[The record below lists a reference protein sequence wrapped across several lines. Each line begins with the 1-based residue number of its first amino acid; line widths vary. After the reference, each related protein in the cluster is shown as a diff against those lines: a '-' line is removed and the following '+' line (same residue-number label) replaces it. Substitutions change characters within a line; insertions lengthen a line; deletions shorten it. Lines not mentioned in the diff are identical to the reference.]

1 MSGTMEKEGGYMN
14 RPPLLT
20 GSANYDSWKSKM
32 MAFLRSIDSKVWKVV
47 LTGWE
52 QPTYASKEGTST
64 GIVKPEVEW
73 TTEEEAV
80 ANHNHKAIY
89 ALFNGVDTSVF
100 KLIKN
105 CVSAKDA
112 WEILQK
118 CYEGTTKVKQSKIQH
133 LTSKFEA
140 LRMKDDESIQDFHL
154 CLLDIANSF
163 EALGEKISDEKLSR
177 KLLRS
182 LPKRFDMKVTAIEEA
197 HDISTMKMDELVGS
211 LQTFEIV
218 LNERSDKKNKSIAF
232 VSNTDD
238 SNDQSEEE
246 EEDSLADAI
255 AMLGKQFNKVLKRVG
270 SRNQQNGQSIRLDIN
285 KQQHSM
291 KKTNPEEKSN
301 QSKGVQCH
309 ECEGY
314 GHIRSECGTYQK
326 RQKKG
331 LTVSWSDEDTDEE
344 NESARHATAL
354 TGTCVE
360 VEDWESDEDEDVS
373 YEELASTY
381 KELVTRYEEMC
392 RILEKQKKT
401 INKLQAEVNIQ
412 VQKATQAEEKV
423 IQVNAQMD
431 DLRKRVSQ
439 LNSGADLLEEILDNV
454 PSGKLRSVGY
464 NYSSLNQYQQD
475 PKTKFTSGENV
486 IDPCTG
492 KVMLEHQ
499 TRHSKAYPVPKFALD
514 PKVSVQQ
521 RPRPFAHQRP
531 KNQRRY
537 RRWVCHHCG
546 KRGHIRP
553 FCYKLHGYPN
563 QEPKPNGVQE
573 ENAIKKEWR
582 PKEENVRLPK
592 EENVGLIAHTSLRAS
607 SREDWYFD
615 SGCSRHM
622 TGEEKYLIN
631 VRSYKA
637 SFVTFGDGAKGEIVG
652 IGDLISHGL
661 PNLENVL
668 LVKGLT
674 ANLISIS
681 QLCDQGMKVN
691 FTKSECLVQN
701 EEGKLMLKGTRS
713 KDNCYLWV
721 PQEEAFT
728 STCLVTTEDEVQLW
742 HQKLGHLNL
751 KGMKKAISAEAIRG
765 LPKLKIIEGKV
776 CGECQIGKQIRMPHP
791 MLEHRTTSKVL
802 ELLHMDLMGPMQVES
817 LGGKRYAFV
826 VVDDYS
832 RYTWVNF
839 VREKSDTFD
848 VFKELCIQLQREKGS
863 NVVRIRSD
871 HGREFENSK
880 FNEFCSTEGIKHE
893 YSSPITPQQNGVVE
907 RKNRTIQESARVM
920 LHAKSIPYHFWA
932 EAMNT
937 ACYIHNRVTLRKG
950 TSSTLYELWKER
962 KPTVKHFHVFGSK
975 CYILADREPRRKLD
989 PKSDEG
995 IFLGYSTNSRA
1006 YRVYN
1011 SKTQVVMESVNV
1023 VVLDSYLKENEGI
1036 NQGAPVSTNVEQDV
1050 EASEPS
1056 SNAEQ
1061 NVEALEHPSKEK
1073 SDEKPLEEDAET
1085 STEPQVQNKGPSVRV
1100 QKNHPKDL
1108 IIGNPEQGITTRR
1121 TNDVIANSCF
1131 VSMFEPKNVKEALT
1145 DEAWIEA
1152 MQEELN
1158 QFERSEV
1165 WDLVPRPED
1174 VNVIGTKW
1182 VYKNKS
1188 DENGTITRN
1197 KARLVAQGYTQIE
1210 GLDFDETFAPVA
1222 RLESIRLLLGVAC
1235 ILKFKLYQ
1243 MDVKSAFLNGYL
1255 QEEVYVEQPKGFV
1268 DPKHPNYVYKLKKA
1282 LYGLKQAPRAWYER
1296 LTQFLE
1302 EQGYRKG
1309 GSDKTLF
1316 VKEERGKFIIAQIYV
1331 DDIVFGGMSNTMV
1344 QHFVQQMQSE
1354 FEMSLVGELTYFL
1367 GLQIKQME
1375 DTIFI
1380 SQSKYARN
1388 IIKKFGMDNAAHKRT
1403 PAPTHLKLTKDEK
1416 GISVDQSLYRSMIG
1430 SLLYLTASRPDITYA
1445 VGVCARYQAD
1455 PKVSHMTQVKRILK
1469 YVNGTSDYG
1478 IMYSHCEDSTLY
1490 GYCDADW
1497 AGSADDRK
1505 STSGGCFFLGT
1516 NLISWFSKKQNCV
1529 ALSTAEAEYIA
1540 AGSSCS
1546 QLVWMK
1552 QMLKE
1557 YDVEQNALT
1566 LYCDNMS
1573 AINISKNPVQH
1584 SKTKHIDIRH
1594 HYIRD
1599 LVENKIVTLEHVG
1612 TKEQVADIFT
1622 KALDAVQFEKLRGK
1636 LGICLYE
1643 EL

>member
-1 MSGTMEKEGGYMN
+1 MSGTVEKEGGYMN

-20 GSANYDSWKSKM
+20 GSANYDAWKPKM

-52 QPTYASKEGTST
+52 QPMYASKEGTST

-73 TTEEEAV
+73 TTEEEAI
-80 ANHNHKAIY
+80 ANQNHKAIY

-100 KLIKN
+100 KMIKN
-105 CVSAKDA
+105 CVSAKEA
-112 WEILQK
+112 WEVLQK

-133 LTSKFEA
+133 LTSRFEA
-140 LRMKDDESIQDFHL
+140 LKMKDDENIQDFHL
-154 CLLDIANSF
+154 KLLDIGNSF
-163 EALGEKISDEKLSR
+163 EALGEKMSDEKLAR

-197 HDISTMKMDELVGS
+197 HDISSMKMDELVGS
-211 LQTFEIV
+211 LQTFESV
-218 LNERSDKKNKSIAF
+218 LDERGDKRNKSIAF
-232 VSNTDD
+232 VSNTEEED
-238 SNDQSEEE
+238 DQSEDG
-246 EEDSLADAI
+246 EEDSIADAI
-255 AMLGKQFNKVLKRVG
+255 AMLGRQFNKVLKRVDR
-270 SRNQQNGQSIRLDIN
+270 RNRQNGQGIRFDIN
-285 KQQHSM
+285 KQQNSL
-291 KKTNPEEKSN
+291 KKSKPEDKST
-301 QSKGVQCH
+301 QGKGVQCH

-344 NESARHATAL
+344 GESARHVTAL

-360 VEDWESDEDEDVS
+360 VEDWDSDEDEDVS

-381 KELVTRYEEMC
+381 KDLLTRYEEMC

-401 INKLQAEVNIQ
+401 INKLITEVNTQ
-412 VQKATQAEEKV
+412 VQKVAQAEEKV

-439 LNSGADLLEEILDNV
+439 LNSGGDLLEEILENV
-454 PSGKLRSVGY
+454 PSGKLKSVGY
-464 NYSSLNQYQQD
+464 NYSSLNQYQQN
-475 PKTKFTSGENV
+475 PETKFSSGGNM

-499 TRHSKAYPVPKFALD
+499 PRHSKAFPVPKFALD
-514 PKVSVQQ
+514 PKSSASQGP
-521 RPRPFAHQRP
+521 RPRTYQRS
-531 KNQRRY
+531 NSQRRY

-563 QEPKPNGVQE
+563 QKPNQNVTHE
-573 ENAIKKEWR
+573 KTIVKKEWR
-582 PKEENVRLPK
+582 PIEESAALPK
-592 EENVGLIAHTSLRAS
+592 EEDVGLIAHTSLRAS

-622 TGEEKYLIN
+622 TGEEKYLMN

-637 SFVTFGDGAKGEIVG
+637 SFVTFGDGAKGEIIG
-652 IGDLISHGL
+652 IGDLINHGQ

-691 FTKSECLVQN
+691 FTKSECLVNN
-701 EEGKLMLKGTRS
+701 EEGQLVLRGTRS
-713 KDNCYLWV
+713 KDNCYLWM
-721 PQEEAFT
+721 PQEEALT

-742 HQKLGHLNL
+742 HQKMGHLNL
-751 KGMKKAISAEAIRG
+751 KGMKKVISLEAIRG
-765 LPKLKIIEGKV
+765 IPKLRIVEGKV
-776 CGECQIGKQIRMPHP
+776 CGECQIGKQVRMSHP
-791 MLEHRTTSKVL
+791 MLEHQTTSKVL

-817 LGGKRYAFV
+817 LGGKRYVLV
-826 VVDDYS
+826 VVDDFS

-839 VREKSDTFD
+839 IREKSDAFD
-848 VFKELCIQLQREKGS
+848 VFKELCIQIQREKGS
-863 NVVRIRSD
+863 NVIRIRSD

-880 FNEFCSTEGIKHE
+880 FDDFCAAEGIKHE
-893 YSSPITPQQNGVVE
+893 YSSPITPQQNGIVE

-920 LHAKSIPYHFWA
+920 LHAKNVPYHFWA

-937 ACYIHNRVTLRKG
+937 ACYVHNRVTLRKG
-950 TSSTLYELWKER
+950 TTSTLYELWKDR
-962 KPTVKHFHVFGSK
+962 KPTVKHFHIFGSE
-975 CYILADREPRRKLD
+975 CFILADREPRRKLD
-989 PKSDEG
+989 PKSEKG
-995 IFLGYSTNSRA
+995 FFLGYSTNSRA

-1011 SKTQVVMESVNV
+1011 TKTQVVMEYVNV
-1023 VVLDSYLKENEGI
+1023 VVKDSSDKENEGVD
-1036 NQGAPVSTNVEQDV
+1036 QGTPVSV
-1050 EASEPS
+1050 
-1056 SNAEQ
+1056 NAEPDDGASTPASM
-1061 NVEALEHPSKEK
+1061 NEA
-1073 SDEKPLEEDAET
+1073 DERTIEEDNDESARPQAT
-1085 STEPQVQNKGPSVRV
+1085 SKGPSVRV
-1100 QKNHPKDL
+1100 QKNHPLDL
-1108 IIGNPEQGITTRR
+1108 VIGNPEQGITTRR
-1121 TNDVIANSCF
+1121 TNDVVANSCF
-1131 VSMFEPKNVKEALT
+1131 VSLFEPKNVKEALT

-1188 DENGTITRN
+1188 DENGTVTRN

-1268 DPKHPNYVYKLKKA
+1268 DPEHPNYVYKLKKA

-1316 VKEERGKFIIAQIYV
+1316 VKQEKGKFIIAQIYV

-1367 GLQIKQME
+1367 GLQIKQMD

-1388 IIKKFGMDNAAHKRT
+1388 IIKKFGMDNATHKRT

-1455 PKVSHMTQVKRILK
+1455 PKVSHLTQVKRILK

-1478 IMYSHCEDSTLY
+1478 IMYSHCENSTLY

-1529 ALSTAEAEYIA
+1529 ALSTAEAEYVA

-1557 YDVEQNALT
+1557 YDVEQDALT

-1599 LVENKIVTLEHVG
+1599 LVENKIVVLEHVG
-1612 TKEQVADIFT
+1612 TKEQIADIFT
-1622 KALDAVQFEKLRGK
+1622 KALDAVQFENLRGK

>member
-80 ANHNHKAIY
+80 ANQNHKAIY
-89 ALFNGVDTSVF
+89 VLFNGVDTSVF

-105 CVSAKDA
+105 CVSAKEA
-112 WEILQK
+112 WEVLQK

-140 LRMKDDESIQDFHL
+140 LRMKDDENIQDFHL
-154 CLLDIANSF
+154 SLLDIGNSF
-163 EALGEKISDEKLSR
+163 EALGEKMSDEKLSR

-211 LQTFEIV
+211 LQTFESV
-218 LNERSDKKNKSIAF
+218 LDERGDKKNKSIAF
-232 VSNTDD
+232 VSNT
-238 SNDQSEEE
+238 E
-246 EEDSLADAI
+246 EEDDQIEDGEEDSIADAI
-255 AMLGKQFNKVLKRVG
+255 AMLGRQFNKVLKRVDR
-270 SRNQQNGQSIRLDIN
+270 RNRQNGQSIRFDIN
-285 KQQHSM
+285 KQQNIQ
-291 KKTNPEEKSN
+291 KKSKPDEKNN
-301 QSKGVQCH
+301 QGKGVQCH

-344 NESARHATAL
+344 GESARHVTAF

-360 VEDWESDEDEDVS
+360 VEDWDSDEDGDVS

-381 KELVTRYEEMC
+381 KDLLTRYEGMC

-401 INKLQAEVNIQ
+401 INKLQTEVNTQ

-439 LNSGADLLEEILDNV
+439 LNSGGDLLEEILESV

-475 PKTKFTSGENV
+475 PETKFSSGGNM

-499 TRHSKAYPVPKFALD
+499 SRHSKAFPVPKFALD
-514 PKVSVQQ
+514 PKPSASQGP
-521 RPRPFAHQRP
+521 RPRAYQRS
-531 KNQRRY
+531 NSQRRY

-563 QEPKPNGVQE
+563 QKPNQNVTHE
-573 ENAIKKEWR
+573 KTIVKKEWR
-582 PKEENVRLPK
+582 PIEENAALPK
-592 EENVGLIAHTSLRAS
+592 EEDVGLIAHTSLRAS

-622 TGEEKYLIN
+622 TGEEKYLMN

-637 SFVTFGDGAKGEIVG
+637 SFVTFGDGAKGEIIG
-652 IGDLISHGL
+652 IGDLINHGQ

-691 FTKSECLVQN
+691 FTKSECLVNN
-701 EEGKLMLKGTRS
+701 EEGQLVLRGTRS
-713 KDNCYLWV
+713 KDNCYLWM
-721 PQEEAFT
+721 PQEEALT

-742 HQKLGHLNL
+742 HQKMGHLNL
-751 KGMKKAISAEAIRG
+751 KGMKKVISLEAIRG
-765 LPKLKIIEGKV
+765 IPKLRIVEGKV
-776 CGECQIGKQIRMPHP
+776 CGECQIGKQVRMSHP
-791 MLEHRTTSKVL
+791 MLEHQTTSKVL

-817 LGGKRYAFV
+817 LGGKRYVLV
-826 VVDDYS
+826 VVDDFS

-839 VREKSDTFD
+839 IREKSDAFD
-848 VFKELCIQLQREKGS
+848 VFKELCIQIQREKGS

-880 FNEFCSTEGIKHE
+880 FDDFCAAEGIKHE
-893 YSSPITPQQNGVVE
+893 YSSPITPQQNGIVE

-920 LHAKSIPYHFWA
+920 LHAKNVPYHFWA

-937 ACYIHNRVTLRKG
+937 ACYVHNRVTLRKG
-950 TSSTLYELWKER
+950 TTFTLYELWKDR
-962 KPTVKHFHVFGSK
+962 KPTVKHFHIFGSE
-975 CYILADREPRRKLD
+975 CFILADREPRRKLD
-989 PKSDEG
+989 PKSEKG
-995 IFLGYSTNSRA
+995 FFLGYSTNSRA

-1011 SKTQVVMESVNV
+1011 TKTQVVMESANV
-1023 VVLDSYLKENEGI
+1023 VVKDSPDKEKEGVD
-1036 NQGAPVSTNVEQDV
+1036 QGTSVSV
-1050 EASEPS
+1050 
-1056 SNAEQ
+1056 NAEPDDGASTPASM
-1061 NVEALEHPSKEK
+1061 NEADERTIEED
-1073 SDEKPLEEDAET
+1073 SDESARPKAT
-1085 STEPQVQNKGPSVRV
+1085 SKGPSVRV
-1100 QKNHPKDL
+1100 QKNHPLDL
-1108 IIGNPEQGITTRR
+1108 VIGNPEQGITTRR
-1121 TNDVIANSCF
+1121 TNDVVANSCF
-1131 VSMFEPKNVKEALT
+1131 VSLFEPKNVKEALT

-1188 DENGTITRN
+1188 DENGTVTRN

-1268 DPKHPNYVYKLKKA
+1268 DPEYPNYVYKLKKA

-1316 VKEERGKFIIAQIYV
+1316 VKQEKGKFIIAQIYV
-1331 DDIVFGGMSNTMV
+1331 DDIVFGGMSNAMV

-1367 GLQIKQME
+1367 GLQIKQMD

-1388 IIKKFGMDNAAHKRT
+1388 IIKKFGMDNATHKRT

-1455 PKVSHMTQVKRILK
+1455 PKVSHLTQVKRILK

-1478 IMYSHCEDSTLY
+1478 IMYSHCENSTLY

-1529 ALSTAEAEYIA
+1529 ALSTAEAEYVA

-1557 YDVEQNALT
+1557 YDVEQDALT

-1599 LVENKIVTLEHVG
+1599 LVESKIVVLEHVG
-1612 TKEQVADIFT
+1612 TKEQIADIFT

-1636 LGICLYE
+1636 LGICLHE
-1643 EL
+1643 EA

>member
-1 MSGTMEKEGGYMN
+1 MEKDGGYMN
-14 RPPLLT
+14 RPPLLN
-20 GSANYDSWKSKM
+20 GSSNYDQWKSKM
-32 MAFLRSIDSKVWKVV
+32 TAFLRSIDSKVWKVV

-52 QPTYASKEGTST
+52 CPTYTIKEGTST
-64 GIVKPEVEW
+64 GVKKPEVEW
-73 TTEEEAV
+73 TPEEETA
-80 ANHNHKAIY
+80 AHYNHKAIY
-89 ALFNGVDTSVF
+89 ALFNGVDASVF

-105 CVSAKDA
+105 CVSAKEA
-112 WEILQK
+112 WEILEK

-133 LTSKFEA
+133 LTSKFES

-154 CLLDIANSF
+154 SLLDIANSF

-218 LNERSDKKNKSIAF
+218 LNERGDKKNKSIAF

-238 SNDQSEEE
+238 SNDQSEDE
-246 EEDSLADAI
+246 EEDSIADAI
-255 AMLGKQFNKVLKRVG
+255 AMLGRQFNKVLKRVG
-270 SRNQQNGQSIRLDIN
+270 GRNRQNGQSIQFDIN
-285 KQQHSM
+285 KQQNSL
-291 KKTNPEEKSN
+291 KKTKSEEKSS
-301 QSKGVQCH
+301 QGKGVQCH

-344 NESARHATAL
+344 SESARHATAL
-354 TGTCVE
+354 TGTCVN
-360 VEDWESDEDEDVS
+360 VEDWESDEDGDVS

-401 INKLQAEVNIQ
+401 INKLQAEVNMQ
-412 VQKATQAEEKV
+412 VEKATQAEEKV

-439 LNSGADLLEEILDNV
+439 LNSGANLLEEILDNV
-454 PSGKLRSVGY
+454 PSGKLKSVGY
-464 NYSSLNQYQQD
+464 NYSSLNQYQQN
-475 PKTKFTSGENV
+475 PETKFTSSEEV
-486 IDPCTG
+486 FDPCTG

-499 TRHSKAYPVPKFALD
+499 TQHSKAYPVPKFALD
-514 PKVSVQQ
+514 SKPPV
-521 RPRPFAHQRP
+521 HQRP

-553 FCYKLHGYPN
+553 FCYKLYGYPD
-563 QEPKPNGVQE
+563 QKPQPNVVQKE
-573 ENAIKKEWR
+573 EVIKKEW
-582 PKEENVRLPK
+582 KLKGENVS
-592 EENVGLIAHTSLRAS
+592 LIAHTSLRAS

-637 SFVTFGDGAKGEIVG
+637 SFVTFGDGAKGEIIG

-691 FTKSECLVQN
+691 FTKSECLVNN
-701 EEGKLMLKGTRS
+701 EEGQLMLRGTRS
-713 KDNCYLWV
+713 KDNCYLWT
-721 PQEEAFT
+721 PQEEALT

-751 KGMKKAISAEAIRG
+751 KGMKKAISVEAIRG
-765 LPKLKIIEGKV
+765 LPKLKIVEGKV
-776 CGECQIGKQIRMPHP
+776 CGECQIGKQIRMSHP
-791 MLEHRTTSKVL
+791 MLEHQTTSKVL

-817 LGGKRYAFV
+817 LGGKRYALV

-839 VREKSDTFD
+839 IREKSDAFD

-975 CYILADREPRRKLD
+975 CYILADREQRRKLD

-1023 VVLDSYLKENEGI
+1023 VVKDTPFEKNDDI
-1036 NQGAPVSTNVEQDV
+1036 DQGAPVIDNVEQDV
-1050 EASEPS
+1050 G
-1056 SNAEQ
+1056 
-1061 NVEALEHPSKEK
+1061 ALEHPSKEK
-1073 SDEKPLEEDAET
+1073 SDEKTLEEDAET
-1085 STEPQVQNKGPSVRV
+1085 SNEPQVQNKGPSVRV

-1235 ILKFKLYQ
+1235 TLKFKLYQ

-1268 DPKHPNYVYKLKKA
+1268 DPEHPNYVYKLKKA

-1403 PAPTHLKLTKDEK
+1403 PAPTHLKLTKDDK

-1478 IMYSHCEDSTLY
+1478 IMYSHCEDPTLY

-1516 NLISWFSKKQNCV
+1516 NIISWFSKKQNCV

-1557 YDVEQNALT
+1557 YNVEQNALT

-1599 LVENKIVTLEHVG
+1599 LVENKVVTLEHVG

>member
-64 GIVKPEVEW
+64 GVKKPEVEW
-73 TTEEEAV
+73 TPEEETA
-80 ANHNHKAIY
+80 AHYNHKTIY
-89 ALFNGVDTSVF
+89 ALFNGVDASVF

-105 CVSAKDA
+105 CVSAKEA
-112 WEILQK
+112 WEILEK

-133 LTSKFEA
+133 LTSKFES

-154 CLLDIANSF
+154 SLLDIANSF

-218 LNERSDKKNKSIAF
+218 LNERGDKKNQSIAF
-232 VSNTDD
+232 ASNTDE
-238 SNDQSEEE
+238 SNYQSEDE
-246 EEDSLADAI
+246 EEDSIADAI
-255 AMLGKQFNKVLKRVG
+255 AMLGRQFNKVLKRVG
-270 SRNQQNGQSIRLDIN
+270 GRNRQNGQSIRFDIN
-285 KQQHSM
+285 KQQNSL
-291 KKTNPEEKSN
+291 KKTKPEDKSS
-301 QSKGVQCH
+301 QGKGVQCH

-331 LTVSWSDEDTDEE
+331 LTVSWSDEDTDED
-344 NESARHATAL
+344 NESARHVTAL
-354 TGTCVE
+354 TGTCVN

-401 INKLQAEVNIQ
+401 INKLQTEVNMQ
-412 VQKATQAEEKV
+412 VEKATQAEEKV

-439 LNSGADLLEEILDNV
+439 LNPGTNLLEEILDSV
-454 PSGKLRSVGY
+454 PSGKLKSVGY
-464 NYSSLNQYQQD
+464 NYSNLNQYQQN
-475 PKTKFTSGENV
+475 PETKFTSSEEV
-486 IDPCTG
+486 FDPCTG
-492 KVMLEHQ
+492 KTMPKHQ
-499 TRHSKAYPVPKFALD
+499 TQHSKAYPVPKFALD
-514 PKVSVQQ
+514 PKSSAHQ
-521 RPRPFAHQRP
+521 RQRPFAHQRLN
-531 KNQRRY
+531 NQMRY

-553 FCYKLHGYPN
+553 FCYKLYGYPN
-563 QEPKPNGVQE
+563 QEHKPNMVQE
-573 ENAIKKEWR
+573 ESVVKKMWR
-582 PKEENVRLPK
+582 PKEESAELPK

-622 TGEEKYLIN
+622 TGEEKYLMN

-637 SFVTFGDGAKGEIVG
+637 SSVTFGDGAKGEIVG
-652 IGDLISHGL
+652 IGDLINHGQ

-691 FTKSECLVQN
+691 FTKSECLVNN
-701 EEGKLMLKGTRS
+701 EEGQLVLRGTRS
-713 KDNCYLWV
+713 KDNCYLWM
-721 PQEEAFT
+721 PQEEALT

-742 HQKLGHLNL
+742 HQKMGHLNL
-751 KGMKKAISAEAIRG
+751 KGMKKVISLEAIRG
-765 LPKLKIIEGKV
+765 IPKLKIVEGKV
-776 CGECQIGKQIRMPHP
+776 CGECQIGKQVRMSHP
-791 MLEHRTTSKVL
+791 MLEHQTTSKIL

-817 LGGKRYAFV
+817 LGGKRYVLV

-839 VREKSDTFD
+839 IREKSDAFE
-848 VFKELCIQLQREKGS
+848 VFKEPCIQIQREKGS

-880 FNEFCSTEGIKHE
+880 FDEFCAAEGIKHE
-893 YSSPITPQQNGVVE
+893 YSSPITPQQNGIV
-907 RKNRTIQESARVM
+907 
-920 LHAKSIPYHFWA
+920 
-932 EAMNT
+932 
-937 ACYIHNRVTLRKG
+937 
-950 TSSTLYELWKER
+950 
-962 KPTVKHFHVFGSK
+962 
-975 CYILADREPRRKLD
+975 
-989 PKSDEG
+989 
-995 IFLGYSTNSRA
+995 
-1006 YRVYN
+1006 
-1011 SKTQVVMESVNV
+1011 
-1023 VVLDSYLKENEGI
+1023 
-1036 NQGAPVSTNVEQDV
+1036 
-1050 EASEPS
+1050 
-1056 SNAEQ
+1056 
-1061 NVEALEHPSKEK
+1061 
-1073 SDEKPLEEDAET
+1073 
-1085 STEPQVQNKGPSVRV
+1085 
-1100 QKNHPKDL
+1100 
-1108 IIGNPEQGITTRR
+1108 
-1121 TNDVIANSCF
+1121 
-1131 VSMFEPKNVKEALT
+1131 
-1145 DEAWIEA
+1145 
-1152 MQEELN
+1152 
-1158 QFERSEV
+1158 
-1165 WDLVPRPED
+1165 
-1174 VNVIGTKW
+1174 
-1182 VYKNKS
+1182 
-1188 DENGTITRN
+1188 
-1197 KARLVAQGYTQIE
+1197 
-1210 GLDFDETFAPVA
+1210 
-1222 RLESIRLLLGVAC
+1222 
-1235 ILKFKLYQ
+1235 
-1243 MDVKSAFLNGYL
+1243 
-1255 QEEVYVEQPKGFV
+1255 
-1268 DPKHPNYVYKLKKA
+1268 
-1282 LYGLKQAPRAWYER
+1282 ER

-1316 VKEERGKFIIAQIYV
+1316 VKEEKGKFIIAQIYV

-1344 QHFVQQMQSE
+1344 QHFVRKMQSE

-1455 PKVSHMTQVKRILK
+1455 PKVSHLTQVKKILK

-1478 IMYSHCEDSTLY
+1478 IMYSHCENSTLY

-1529 ALSTAEAEYIA
+1529 ALSTAEAEYVA
-1540 AGSSCS
+1540 VGSSCS

-1557 YDVEQNALT
+1557 YDVEQDALT

-1599 LVENKIVTLEHVG
+1599 LVENKIVILEHVG
-1612 TKEQVADIFT
+1612 TKEQIADIFT

-1636 LGICLYE
+1636 LGICLHE
-1643 EL
+1643 EA

>member
-1 MSGTMEKEGGYMN
+1 MSGTVEKEGGYMN

-20 GSANYDSWKSKM
+20 GSANYDAWKPKM

-52 QPTYASKEGTST
+52 QPMYASKEGTST

-73 TTEEEAV
+73 TTEEEAI
-80 ANHNHKAIY
+80 ANQNHKAIY

-100 KLIKN
+100 KMIKN
-105 CVSAKDA
+105 CVSAKEA
-112 WEILQK
+112 WEVLQK

-133 LTSKFEA
+133 LTSRFEA
-140 LRMKDDESIQDFHL
+140 LKMKDDENIQDFHL
-154 CLLDIANSF
+154 KLLDIGNSF
-163 EALGEKISDEKLSR
+163 EALGEKMSDEKLAR

-197 HDISTMKMDELVGS
+197 HDISSMKMDELVGS
-211 LQTFEIV
+211 LQTFESV
-218 LNERSDKKNKSIAF
+218 LDERGDKRNKSIAF
-232 VSNTDD
+232 VSNTEEED
-238 SNDQSEEE
+238 DQSEDG
-246 EEDSLADAI
+246 EEDSIADAI
-255 AMLGKQFNKVLKRVG
+255 AMLGRQFNKVLKRVDR
-270 SRNQQNGQSIRLDIN
+270 RNRQNGQGIRFDIN
-285 KQQHSM
+285 KQQNSL
-291 KKTNPEEKSN
+291 KKSKPEDKST
-301 QSKGVQCH
+301 QGKGVQCH

-344 NESARHATAL
+344 GESARHVTAL

-360 VEDWESDEDEDVS
+360 VEDWDSDEDEDVS

-381 KELVTRYEEMC
+381 KDLLTRYEEMC

-401 INKLQAEVNIQ
+401 INKLITEVNTQ
-412 VQKATQAEEKV
+412 VQKVAQAEEKV

-439 LNSGADLLEEILDNV
+439 LNSGGDLLEEILENV

-464 NYSSLNQYQQD
+464 NYSSLNQYQQN
-475 PKTKFTSGENV
+475 PETKFSSGGNM

-499 TRHSKAYPVPKFALD
+499 PRHSKAFPVPKFALD
-514 PKVSVQQ
+514 PKPSASQGP
-521 RPRPFAHQRP
+521 RPRTYQRS
-531 KNQRRY
+531 NSQRRY

-563 QEPKPNGVQE
+563 QKPNQNVTHE
-573 ENAIKKEWR
+573 KTIVKKEWR
-582 PKEENVRLPK
+582 PIEESAALPK
-592 EENVGLIAHTSLRAS
+592 EEDVGLIAHTSLRAS

-622 TGEEKYLIN
+622 TGEEKYLMN

-637 SFVTFGDGAKGEIVG
+637 SFVTFGDGAKGEIIG
-652 IGDLISHGL
+652 IGDLINHGQ

-691 FTKSECLVQN
+691 FTKSECLVNN
-701 EEGKLMLKGTRS
+701 EEGQLVLRGTRS
-713 KDNCYLWV
+713 KDNCYLWM
-721 PQEEAFT
+721 PQEEALT

-742 HQKLGHLNL
+742 HQKMGHLNL
-751 KGMKKAISAEAIRG
+751 KGMKKVISLEAIRG
-765 LPKLKIIEGKV
+765 IPKLRIVEGKV
-776 CGECQIGKQIRMPHP
+776 CGECQIGKQVRMSHP
-791 MLEHRTTSKVL
+791 MLEHQTTSKVL

-817 LGGKRYAFV
+817 LGGKRYVLV
-826 VVDDYS
+826 VVDDFS

-839 VREKSDTFD
+839 IREKSDAFD
-848 VFKELCIQLQREKGS
+848 VFKELCIQIQREKGS

-880 FNEFCSTEGIKHE
+880 FDDFCAAEGIKHE
-893 YSSPITPQQNGVVE
+893 YSSPITPQQNGIVE

-920 LHAKSIPYHFWA
+920 LHAKNVPYHFWA

-937 ACYIHNRVTLRKG
+937 ACYVHNRVTLRKG
-950 TSSTLYELWKER
+950 TTSTLYELWKDR
-962 KPTVKHFHVFGSK
+962 KPTVKHFHIFGSE
-975 CYILADREPRRKLD
+975 CFILADREPRRKLD
-989 PKSDEG
+989 PKSEKG
-995 IFLGYSTNSRA
+995 FFLGYSTNSRA

-1011 SKTQVVMESVNV
+1011 TKTQVVMESVNV
-1023 VVLDSYLKENEGI
+1023 VVKDSSDKENEGVD
-1036 NQGAPVSTNVEQDV
+1036 QGTPVSV
-1050 EASEPS
+1050 
-1056 SNAEQ
+1056 NAEPDDGASTPASM
-1061 NVEALEHPSKEK
+1061 NEA
-1073 SDEKPLEEDAET
+1073 DERTIEEDNDESARPQAT
-1085 STEPQVQNKGPSVRV
+1085 SKGPSVRV
-1100 QKNHPKDL
+1100 QKNHPLDL
-1108 IIGNPEQGITTRR
+1108 VIGNPEQGITTRR
-1121 TNDVIANSCF
+1121 TNDVVANSCF
-1131 VSMFEPKNVKEALT
+1131 VSLFEPKNVKEALT

-1188 DENGTITRN
+1188 DENGTVTRN

-1268 DPKHPNYVYKLKKA
+1268 DPEHPNYVYKLKKA

-1316 VKEERGKFIIAQIYV
+1316 VKQEKGKFIIAQIYV
-1331 DDIVFGGMSNTMV
+1331 DDIVFGGMSNAMV

-1367 GLQIKQME
+1367 GLQIKQMD

-1388 IIKKFGMDNAAHKRT
+1388 IIKKFGMDNATHKRT

-1455 PKVSHMTQVKRILK
+1455 PKVSHLTQVKRILK

-1478 IMYSHCEDSTLY
+1478 IMYSHCENSTLY

-1529 ALSTAEAEYIA
+1529 ALSTAEAEYVA

-1557 YDVEQNALT
+1557 YDVEQDALT

-1599 LVENKIVTLEHVG
+1599 LVENKIVILEHVG
-1612 TKEQVADIFT
+1612 AKELIANIFT
-1622 KALDAVQFEKLRGK
+1622 KALDAVLFEKLRGM
-1636 LGICLYE
+1636 LGICLLE

>member
-1 MSGTMEKEGGYMN
+1 
-14 RPPLLT
+14 
-20 GSANYDSWKSKM
+20 
-32 MAFLRSIDSKVWKVV
+32 
-47 LTGWE
+47 
-52 QPTYASKEGTST
+52 
-64 GIVKPEVEW
+64 
-73 TTEEEAV
+73 
-80 ANHNHKAIY
+80 
-89 ALFNGVDTSVF
+89 
-100 KLIKN
+100 
-105 CVSAKDA
+105 
-112 WEILQK
+112 
-118 CYEGTTKVKQSKIQH
+118 
-133 LTSKFEA
+133 
-140 LRMKDDESIQDFHL
+140 MKDDENIQDFHL
-154 CLLDIANSF
+154 KLLDIGNSF
-163 EALGEKISDEKLSR
+163 EALGEKMSDEKLAR

-197 HDISTMKMDELVGS
+197 HDISSMKMDELVGS
-211 LQTFEIV
+211 LQTFESV
-218 LNERSDKKNKSIAF
+218 LDERGDKRNKSIAF
-232 VSNTDD
+232 VSNTEEED
-238 SNDQSEEE
+238 DQSEDG
-246 EEDSLADAI
+246 EEDSIADAI
-255 AMLGKQFNKVLKRVG
+255 AMLGRQFNKVLKRVDR
-270 SRNQQNGQSIRLDIN
+270 RNRQNGQGIRFDIN
-285 KQQHSM
+285 KQQNSL
-291 KKTNPEEKSN
+291 KKSKPEDKST
-301 QSKGVQCH
+301 QGKGVQCH

-344 NESARHATAL
+344 GESARHVTAL

-360 VEDWESDEDEDVS
+360 VEDWDSDEDEDVS

-381 KELVTRYEEMC
+381 KDLLTRYEEMC

-401 INKLQAEVNIQ
+401 INKLITEVNTQ
-412 VQKATQAEEKV
+412 VQKVAQAEEKV

-439 LNSGADLLEEILDNV
+439 LNSGGDLLEEILENV
-454 PSGKLRSVGY
+454 PSGKLKSVGY
-464 NYSSLNQYQQD
+464 NYSSLNQYQQN
-475 PKTKFTSGENV
+475 PETKFSSGGNM

-499 TRHSKAYPVPKFALD
+499 PRHSKAFPVPKFALD
-514 PKVSVQQ
+514 PKSSASQGP
-521 RPRPFAHQRP
+521 RPRTYQRS
-531 KNQRRY
+531 NSQRRY

-563 QEPKPNGVQE
+563 QKPNQNVTHE
-573 ENAIKKEWR
+573 KTIVKKEWR
-582 PKEENVRLPK
+582 PIEESAALPK
-592 EENVGLIAHTSLRAS
+592 EEDVGLIAHTSLRAS

-622 TGEEKYLIN
+622 TGEEKYLMN

-637 SFVTFGDGAKGEIVG
+637 SFVTFGDGAKGEIIG
-652 IGDLISHGL
+652 IGDLINHGQ

-691 FTKSECLVQN
+691 FTKSECLVNN
-701 EEGKLMLKGTRS
+701 EEGQLVLRGTRS
-713 KDNCYLWV
+713 KDNCYLWM
-721 PQEEAFT
+721 PQEEALT

-742 HQKLGHLNL
+742 HQKMGHLNL
-751 KGMKKAISAEAIRG
+751 KGMKKVISLEAIRG
-765 LPKLKIIEGKV
+765 IPKLRIVEGKV
-776 CGECQIGKQIRMPHP
+776 CGECQIGKQVRMSHP
-791 MLEHRTTSKVL
+791 MLEHQTTSKVL

-817 LGGKRYAFV
+817 LGGKRYVLV
-826 VVDDYS
+826 VVDDFS

-839 VREKSDTFD
+839 IREKSDAFD
-848 VFKELCIQLQREKGS
+848 VFKELCIQIQREKGS

-880 FNEFCSTEGIKHE
+880 FDDFCAAEGIKHE
-893 YSSPITPQQNGVVE
+893 YSSPITPQQNGIVE

-920 LHAKSIPYHFWA
+920 LHAKNVPYHFWA

-937 ACYIHNRVTLRKG
+937 ACYVHNRVTLRKG
-950 TSSTLYELWKER
+950 TTSTLYELWKDR
-962 KPTVKHFHVFGSK
+962 KPTVKHFHIFGSE
-975 CYILADREPRRKLD
+975 CFILADREPRRKLD
-989 PKSDEG
+989 PKSEKG
-995 IFLGYSTNSRA
+995 FFLGYSTNSRA

-1011 SKTQVVMESVNV
+1011 TKTQVVMESVNV
-1023 VVLDSYLKENEGI
+1023 VVKDSSDKENEGVD
-1036 NQGAPVSTNVEQDV
+1036 QGTPVSVNAEPDD
-1050 EASEPS
+1050 EASTPAS
-1056 SNAEQ
+1056 MN
-1061 NVEALEHPSKEK
+1061 EA
-1073 SDEKPLEEDAET
+1073 DERTIEEDNDESARPQAT
-1085 STEPQVQNKGPSVRV
+1085 SKGPSVRV
-1100 QKNHPKDL
+1100 QKNHPLDL
-1108 IIGNPEQGITTRR
+1108 VIGNPEQGITTRR
-1121 TNDVIANSCF
+1121 TNDVVANSCF
-1131 VSMFEPKNVKEALT
+1131 VSLFEPKNVKEALT

-1188 DENGTITRN
+1188 DENGTVTRN

-1268 DPKHPNYVYKLKKA
+1268 DPEHPNYVYKLKKA

-1302 EQGYRKG
+1302 EQGYGKG

-1316 VKEERGKFIIAQIYV
+1316 VKQEKGKFIIAQIYV

-1367 GLQIKQME
+1367 GLQIKQMD

-1388 IIKKFGMDNAAHKRT
+1388 IIKKFGMDNATHKRT

-1455 PKVSHMTQVKRILK
+1455 PKVSHLTQVKRILK

-1478 IMYSHCEDSTLY
+1478 IMYSHCENSTLY

-1529 ALSTAEAEYIA
+1529 ALSTAEAEYVA

-1557 YDVEQNALT
+1557 YDVEQDALT

-1599 LVENKIVTLEHVG
+1599 LVENKIVVLEHVG
-1612 TKEQVADIFT
+1612 TKEQIADIFT
-1622 KALDAVQFEKLRGK
+1622 KALDAVQFENLRGK

>member
-1 MSGTMEKEGGYMN
+1 MSGTVEKEGGYMN

-20 GSANYDSWKSKM
+20 GSANYDAWKPKM

-52 QPTYASKEGTST
+52 QPMYASKEGTST

-73 TTEEEAV
+73 TTEEEAI
-80 ANHNHKAIY
+80 ANQNHKAIY

-100 KLIKN
+100 KMIKN
-105 CVSAKDA
+105 CVSAKEA
-112 WEILQK
+112 WEVLQK

-133 LTSKFEA
+133 LTSRFEA
-140 LRMKDDESIQDFHL
+140 LKMKDDENIQDFHL
-154 CLLDIANSF
+154 KLLDIGNSF
-163 EALGEKISDEKLSR
+163 EALGEKMSDEKLAR

-197 HDISTMKMDELVGS
+197 HDISSMKMDELVGS
-211 LQTFEIV
+211 LQTFESV
-218 LNERSDKKNKSIAF
+218 LDERGDKRNKSIAF
-232 VSNTDD
+232 VSNTEEED
-238 SNDQSEEE
+238 DQSEDG
-246 EEDSLADAI
+246 EEDSIADAI
-255 AMLGKQFNKVLKRVG
+255 AMLGRQFNKVLKRVDR
-270 SRNQQNGQSIRLDIN
+270 RNRQNGQGIRFDIN
-285 KQQHSM
+285 KQQNSL
-291 KKTNPEEKSN
+291 KKSKPEDKST
-301 QSKGVQCH
+301 QGKGVQCH

-344 NESARHATAL
+344 GESARHVTAL

-360 VEDWESDEDEDVS
+360 VEDWDSDEDEDVS

-381 KELVTRYEEMC
+381 KDLLTRYEEMC

-401 INKLQAEVNIQ
+401 INKLITEVNTQ
-412 VQKATQAEEKV
+412 VQKVAQAEEKV

-439 LNSGADLLEEILDNV
+439 LNSGGDLLEEILENV

-464 NYSSLNQYQQD
+464 NYSSLNQYQQN
-475 PKTKFTSGENV
+475 PETKFSSGGNM

-499 TRHSKAYPVPKFALD
+499 PRHSKAFPVPKFALD
-514 PKVSVQQ
+514 PKPSASQGP
-521 RPRPFAHQRP
+521 RPRTYQRS
-531 KNQRRY
+531 NSQRRY

-563 QEPKPNGVQE
+563 QKPNQNVTHE
-573 ENAIKKEWR
+573 KTIVKKEWR
-582 PKEENVRLPK
+582 PIEESAALPK
-592 EENVGLIAHTSLRAS
+592 VEGVGLIAHTSLRAS

-622 TGEEKYLIN
+622 TGEEKYLMN

-637 SFVTFGDGAKGEIVG
+637 SFVTFGDGAKGEIIG
-652 IGDLISHGL
+652 IGDLINHGQ

-691 FTKSECLVQN
+691 FTKSECLVNN
-701 EEGKLMLKGTRS
+701 EEGQLVLRGTRS
-713 KDNCYLWV
+713 KDNCYLWM
-721 PQEEAFT
+721 PQEGALT

-742 HQKLGHLNL
+742 HQKMGHLNL
-751 KGMKKAISAEAIRG
+751 KGMKKVISLEAIRG
-765 LPKLKIIEGKV
+765 IPKLRIVEGKV
-776 CGECQIGKQIRMPHP
+776 CGECQIGKQVRMSHP
-791 MLEHRTTSKVL
+791 MLEHQTTSKVL

-817 LGGKRYAFV
+817 LGGKRYVLV
-826 VVDDYS
+826 VVDDFS

-839 VREKSDTFD
+839 IREKSDAFD
-848 VFKELCIQLQREKGS
+848 VFKELCIQIQREKGS

-880 FNEFCSTEGIKHE
+880 FDDFCAAEGIKHE
-893 YSSPITPQQNGVVE
+893 YSSPITPQQNGIVE

-920 LHAKSIPYHFWA
+920 LHAKNVPYHFWA

-937 ACYIHNRVTLRKG
+937 ACYVHNRVTLRKG
-950 TSSTLYELWKER
+950 TTSTLYELWKDR
-962 KPTVKHFHVFGSK
+962 KPTVKHFHIFGSE
-975 CYILADREPRRKLD
+975 CFILADREPRRKLD
-989 PKSDEG
+989 PKSEKG
-995 IFLGYSTNSRA
+995 FFLGYSTNSRA

-1011 SKTQVVMESVNV
+1011 TKTQVVMESVKV
-1023 VVLDSYLKENEGI
+1023 VVKDSSDKENEGVD
-1036 NQGAPVSTNVEQDV
+1036 QGTPVSV
-1050 EASEPS
+1050 
-1056 SNAEQ
+1056 NAEPDDKASTPASL
-1061 NVEALEHPSKEK
+1061 NEA
-1073 SDEKPLEEDAET
+1073 DERTIEEDNDESARPKAT
-1085 STEPQVQNKGPSVRV
+1085 SKGPSVRV
-1100 QKNHPKDL
+1100 QKNHPLDL
-1108 IIGNPEQGITTRR
+1108 VIGNPEQGITTRR
-1121 TNDVIANSCF
+1121 TNDVVANSCF
-1131 VSMFEPKNVKEALT
+1131 VSLFEPKNVKEALT

-1174 VNVIGTKW
+1174 VNIIGTKW

-1188 DENGTITRN
+1188 DENGTVTRN

-1268 DPKHPNYVYKLKKA
+1268 DPEHPNYVYKLKKA

-1316 VKEERGKFIIAQIYV
+1316 VKQEKGKFIIAQIYV
-1331 DDIVFGGMSNTMV
+1331 DDIVFGGMSNAMV

-1367 GLQIKQME
+1367 GLQIKQMD

-1388 IIKKFGMDNAAHKRT
+1388 IIKKFGMDNATHKRT

-1455 PKVSHMTQVKRILK
+1455 PKVSHLTQVKRILK

-1478 IMYSHCEDSTLY
+1478 IMYSHCENSTLY

-1557 YDVEQNALT
+1557 YDVEQDALT

-1599 LVENKIVTLEHVG
+1599 LVENKIVVLEHVG
-1612 TKEQVADIFT
+1612 TKEQIADIFT
-1622 KALDAVQFEKLRGK
+1622 KALDAVQFENLRGK

>member
-1 MSGTMEKEGGYMN
+1 
-14 RPPLLT
+14 
-20 GSANYDSWKSKM
+20 
-32 MAFLRSIDSKVWKVV
+32 
-47 LTGWE
+47 
-52 QPTYASKEGTST
+52 
-64 GIVKPEVEW
+64 
-73 TTEEEAV
+73 
-80 ANHNHKAIY
+80 
-89 ALFNGVDTSVF
+89 
-100 KLIKN
+100 
-105 CVSAKDA
+105 
-112 WEILQK
+112 
-118 CYEGTTKVKQSKIQH
+118 
-133 LTSKFEA
+133 
-140 LRMKDDESIQDFHL
+140 
-154 CLLDIANSF
+154 
-163 EALGEKISDEKLSR
+163 
-177 KLLRS
+177 
-182 LPKRFDMKVTAIEEA
+182 
-197 HDISTMKMDELVGS
+197 
-211 LQTFEIV
+211 
-218 LNERSDKKNKSIAF
+218 
-232 VSNTDD
+232 
-238 SNDQSEEE
+238 
-246 EEDSLADAI
+246 
-255 AMLGKQFNKVLKRVG
+255 
-270 SRNQQNGQSIRLDIN
+270 
-285 KQQHSM
+285 
-291 KKTNPEEKSN
+291 
-301 QSKGVQCH
+301 
-309 ECEGY
+309 
-314 GHIRSECGTYQK
+314 
-326 RQKKG
+326 
-331 LTVSWSDEDTDEE
+331 
-344 NESARHATAL
+344 
-354 TGTCVE
+354 
-360 VEDWESDEDEDVS
+360 
-373 YEELASTY
+373 
-381 KELVTRYEEMC
+381 
-392 RILEKQKKT
+392 
-401 INKLQAEVNIQ
+401 
-412 VQKATQAEEKV
+412 
-423 IQVNAQMD
+423 MD

-454 PSGKLRSVGY
+454 PNGKLRSVGY

-475 PKTKFTSGENV
+475 PETKFTSRENV
-486 IDPCTG
+486 IDPYTG

-499 TRHSKAYPVPKFALD
+499 PRHSKAFPVPKFALD
-514 PKVSVQQ
+514 PKSSVHQ
-521 RPRPFAHQRP
+521 RPRPFVHQRP
-531 KNQRRY
+531 NNQRRY

-563 QEPKPNGVQE
+563 QEPKPNVVQE
-573 ENAIKKEWR
+573 KNPIKKELR
-582 PKEENVRLPK
+582 PIEDSVGEPKEENVW
-592 EENVGLIAHTSLRAS
+592 LIAHTSLRAS

-622 TGEEKYLIN
+622 TGEEKYLMN
-631 VRSYKA
+631 VKSYKV

-652 IGDLISHGL
+652 IGDLINHGL

-681 QLCDQGMKVN
+681 QLCDQGMRVN
-691 FTKSECLVQN
+691 FTKSECLVNN
-701 EEGKLMLKGTRS
+701 EEGELVLRGTRS
-713 KDNCYLWV
+713 KDNCYLWM
-721 PQEEAFT
+721 PQEEALT

-751 KGMKKAISAEAIRG
+751 KGMKKAISLEAIRG
-765 LPKLKIIEGKV
+765 LPKLKIVEGKV
-776 CGECQIGKQIRMPHP
+776 CGECQIGKKIRMSHP
-791 MLEHRTTSKVL
+791 MLEHQTTSKVL

-817 LGGKRYAFV
+817 LGGKRYALV

-839 VREKSDTFD
+839 IREKSDAFD
-848 VFKELCIQLQREKGS
+848 VFKELCIQIQREKGS
-863 NVVRIRSD
+863 YVVRIRSD

-893 YSSPITPQQNGVVE
+893 YSSPITPQQNGIVE
-907 RKNRTIQESARVM
+907 RKNRMIQESARVM
-920 LHAKSIPYHFWA
+920 LHAKNIPYHFWA

-937 ACYIHNRVTLRKG
+937 AFYVHNRVTLRKG
-950 TSSTLYELWKER
+950 TTSTVYELWKGR
-962 KPTVKHFHVFGSK
+962 KPTVKHFHIFGSK

-995 IFLGYSTNSRA
+995 FFLGHSTNSRA

-1011 SKTQVVMESVNV
+1011 TKTQVVMESVNV
-1023 VVLDSYLKENEGI
+1023 VVKDSPVKENEGI
-1036 NQGAPVSTNVEQDV
+1036 NQGTPVSVNAEQDA
-1050 EASEPS
+1050 EASEQP
-1056 SNAEQ
+1056 
-1061 NVEALEHPSKEK
+1061 LIDK
-1073 SDEKPLEEDAET
+1073 SDEVTIEEEGEESAR
-1085 STEPQVQNKGPSVRV
+1085 PQALSKGPSVRV
-1100 QKNHPKDL
+1100 QKNHPL
-1108 IIGNPEQGITTRR
+1108 ELVIGNPQQGITTRR
-1121 TNDVIANSCF
+1121 TNDVVANSCF
-1131 VSMFEPKNVKEALT
+1131 VSLFEPKNVKEGLT
-1145 DEAWIEA
+1145 DEAWIEG

-1165 WDLVPRPED
+1165 WDLIPRPED

-1182 VYKNKS
+1182 VYEKKS
-1188 DENGTITRN
+1188 DENGTVTRN

-1255 QEEVYVEQPKGFV
+1255 HEEVYVEQPKGFV
-1268 DPKHPNYVYKLKKA
+1268 DPEHPNYIYKLKKA

-1302 EQGYRKG
+1302 EQGHRKG

-1316 VKEERGKFIIAQIYV
+1316 VKEDRGKFIIAQIYV

-1344 QHFVQQMQSE
+1344 QHFVKQMQSE

-1388 IIKKFGMDNAAHKRT
+1388 IIKKFGMDNATHKRT

-1445 VGVCARYQAD
+1445 VEVCARYQAD
-1455 PKVSHMTQVKRILK
+1455 PKVSHLTQVKRILK

-1478 IMYSHCEDSTLY
+1478 IMYSHCENSTLY

-1497 AGSADDRK
+1497 ARSADDRK

-1557 YDVEQNALT
+1557 YDVEQDALT
-1566 LYCDNMS
+1566 LYCDIMS
-1573 AINISKNPVQH
+1573 AINILKNPVQH

-1599 LVENKIVTLEHVG
+1599 LVENKIVILEHVG
-1612 TKEQVADIFT
+1612 TKEQIADIFT
-1622 KALDAVQFEKLRGK
+1622 KALDTVQFEKLRGK

>member
-1 MSGTMEKEGGYMN
+1 MSGTVEKEGGYMN

-20 GSANYDSWKSKM
+20 GSANYDAWKPKM

-52 QPTYASKEGTST
+52 QPMYASKEGTST

-73 TTEEEAV
+73 TTEEEAI
-80 ANHNHKAIY
+80 ANQNHKAIY

-100 KLIKN
+100 KMIKN
-105 CVSAKDA
+105 CVSAKEA
-112 WEILQK
+112 WEVLQK

-133 LTSKFEA
+133 LTSRFEA
-140 LRMKDDESIQDFHL
+140 LKMKDDENIQDFHL
-154 CLLDIANSF
+154 KLLDIGNSF
-163 EALGEKISDEKLSR
+163 EALGEKMSDEKLAR

-197 HDISTMKMDELVGS
+197 HDISSMKMDELVGS
-211 LQTFEIV
+211 LQTFESV
-218 LNERSDKKNKSIAF
+218 LDERGDKRNKSIAF
-232 VSNTDD
+232 VSNTEEED
-238 SNDQSEEE
+238 DQSEDG
-246 EEDSLADAI
+246 EEDSIADAI
-255 AMLGKQFNKVLKRVG
+255 AMLGRQFNKVLKRVDR
-270 SRNQQNGQSIRLDIN
+270 RNRQNGQGIRFDIN
-285 KQQHSM
+285 KQQNSL
-291 KKTNPEEKSN
+291 KKSKPEDKST
-301 QSKGVQCH
+301 QGKGVQCH

-344 NESARHATAL
+344 GESARHVTAL

-360 VEDWESDEDEDVS
+360 VEDWDSDEDEDVS

-381 KELVTRYEEMC
+381 KDLLTRYEEMC

-401 INKLQAEVNIQ
+401 INKLITEVNTQ
-412 VQKATQAEEKV
+412 VQKVAQAEEKV

-439 LNSGADLLEEILDNV
+439 LNSGGDLLEEILENV

-464 NYSSLNQYQQD
+464 NYSSLNQYQQN
-475 PKTKFTSGENV
+475 PETKFSSGGNM

-499 TRHSKAYPVPKFALD
+499 PRHSKAFPVPKFALD
-514 PKVSVQQ
+514 PKPSASQGP
-521 RPRPFAHQRP
+521 RPRTYQRS
-531 KNQRRY
+531 NSQRRY

-563 QEPKPNGVQE
+563 QKPNQNVTHE
-573 ENAIKKEWR
+573 KTIVKKEWR
-582 PKEENVRLPK
+582 PIEESAALPK
-592 EENVGLIAHTSLRAS
+592 EEDVGLIAHTSLRAS

-622 TGEEKYLIN
+622 TGEEKYLMN

-637 SFVTFGDGAKGEIVG
+637 SFVTFGDGAKGEIIG
-652 IGDLISHGL
+652 IGDLINHGQ

-691 FTKSECLVQN
+691 FTKSECLVNN
-701 EEGKLMLKGTRS
+701 EEGQLVLRGTRS
-713 KDNCYLWV
+713 KDNCYLWM
-721 PQEEAFT
+721 PQEEALT

-742 HQKLGHLNL
+742 HQKMGHLNL
-751 KGMKKAISAEAIRG
+751 KGMKKVISLEAIRG
-765 LPKLKIIEGKV
+765 IPKLRIVEGKV
-776 CGECQIGKQIRMPHP
+776 CGECQIGKQVRMSHP
-791 MLEHRTTSKVL
+791 MLEHQTTSKVL

-817 LGGKRYAFV
+817 LGGKRYVLV
-826 VVDDYS
+826 VVDDFS

-839 VREKSDTFD
+839 IREKSDAFD
-848 VFKELCIQLQREKGS
+848 VFKELCIQIQREKGS

-880 FNEFCSTEGIKHE
+880 FDDFCAAEGIKHE
-893 YSSPITPQQNGVVE
+893 YSSPITPQQNGIVE

-920 LHAKSIPYHFWA
+920 LHAKNVPYHFWA

-937 ACYIHNRVTLRKG
+937 ACYVHNRVTLRKG
-950 TSSTLYELWKER
+950 TTSTLYELWKDR
-962 KPTVKHFHVFGSK
+962 KPTVKHFHIFGSE
-975 CYILADREPRRKLD
+975 CFILADREPRRKLD
-989 PKSDEG
+989 PKSEKG
-995 IFLGYSTNSRA
+995 FFLGYSTNSRA

-1011 SKTQVVMESVNV
+1011 TKTQVVMESVNV
-1023 VVLDSYLKENEGI
+1023 VVKDSSDKENEGVD
-1036 NQGAPVSTNVEQDV
+1036 QGTPVSV
-1050 EASEPS
+1050 
-1056 SNAEQ
+1056 NAEPDDGASTPASM
-1061 NVEALEHPSKEK
+1061 NEA
-1073 SDEKPLEEDAET
+1073 DERTIEEDNDESARPQAT
-1085 STEPQVQNKGPSVRV
+1085 SKGPSVRV
-1100 QKNHPKDL
+1100 QKNHPLDL
-1108 IIGNPEQGITTRR
+1108 VIGNPEQGITTRR
-1121 TNDVIANSCF
+1121 TNDVVANSCF
-1131 VSMFEPKNVKEALT
+1131 VSLFEPKNVKEALT

-1165 WDLVPRPED
+1165 WDLVPRLED

-1188 DENGTITRN
+1188 DENGTVTRN

-1268 DPKHPNYVYKLKKA
+1268 DPEHPNYVYKLKKA

-1309 GSDKTLF
+1309 GSDKTMF
-1316 VKEERGKFIIAQIYV
+1316 VKQEKGKFIIAQIYV

-1367 GLQIKQME
+1367 GLQIKQMD

-1388 IIKKFGMDNAAHKRT
+1388 IIKKFGMDNATHKRT

-1455 PKVSHMTQVKRILK
+1455 PKVSHLTQVKRILK

-1478 IMYSHCEDSTLY
+1478 IMYSHCENSTLY

-1529 ALSTAEAEYIA
+1529 ALSTAEAEYVA

-1557 YDVEQNALT
+1557 YDVEQDALT

-1599 LVENKIVTLEHVG
+1599 LVENKIVVLEHVG
-1612 TKEQVADIFT
+1612 TKEQIADIFT
-1622 KALDAVQFEKLRGK
+1622 KALDAVQFENLRGK

>member
-1 MSGTMEKEGGYMN
+1 
-14 RPPLLT
+14 
-20 GSANYDSWKSKM
+20 
-32 MAFLRSIDSKVWKVV
+32 
-47 LTGWE
+47 
-52 QPTYASKEGTST
+52 
-64 GIVKPEVEW
+64 
-73 TTEEEAV
+73 
-80 ANHNHKAIY
+80 
-89 ALFNGVDTSVF
+89 
-100 KLIKN
+100 
-105 CVSAKDA
+105 
-112 WEILQK
+112 
-118 CYEGTTKVKQSKIQH
+118 
-133 LTSKFEA
+133 
-140 LRMKDDESIQDFHL
+140 
-154 CLLDIANSF
+154 
-163 EALGEKISDEKLSR
+163 
-177 KLLRS
+177 
-182 LPKRFDMKVTAIEEA
+182 MKVTAIEEA

-218 LNERSDKKNKSIAF
+218 LNERGDKKNKSIVF

-238 SNDQSEEE
+238 SNDQSEDE
-246 EEDSLADAI
+246 EEDSIADAI
-255 AMLGKQFNKVLKRVG
+255 AMLGRQFNKVLKRVG
-270 SRNQQNGQSIRLDIN
+270 GRNRQNGQSIQFDIN
-285 KQQHSM
+285 KQQNSL
-291 KKTNPEEKSN
+291 KKTKSEEKSS
-301 QSKGVQCH
+301 QGKGVQCH

-344 NESARHATAL
+344 SESARHATAL
-354 TGTCVE
+354 TGTCVN
-360 VEDWESDEDEDVS
+360 VEDWESDEDGDVS

-401 INKLQAEVNIQ
+401 INKLQTEVNMQ
-412 VQKATQAEEKV
+412 VEKATQAEEKV

-439 LNSGADLLEEILDNV
+439 LNPGTNLLEEILDSV
-454 PSGKLRSVGY
+454 PSGKLKSVGY
-464 NYSSLNQYQQD
+464 NYSNLNQYQQN
-475 PKTKFTSGENV
+475 PETKFTSSEEV
-486 IDPCTG
+486 FDPCTG
-492 KVMLEHQ
+492 KTMPKHQ
-499 TRHSKAYPVPKFALD
+499 TQHSKAYPVPKFALD
-514 PKVSVQQ
+514 PKSSAHQ
-521 RPRPFAHQRP
+521 RQRPFAHQRP
-531 KNQRRY
+531 NNQRRY

-553 FCYKLHGYPN
+553 FCYKLYGYPN
-563 QEPKPNGVQE
+563 QEHKPNMVQE
-573 ENAIKKEWR
+573 ESVVKKMWR
-582 PKEENVRLPK
+582 PKEENVELPI
-592 EENVGLIAHTSLRAS
+592 EEDVGLIAHTSLRAS

-622 TGEEKYLIN
+622 TGEEKYLRN

-652 IGDLISHGL
+652 IGDLISNGL

-691 FTKSECLVQN
+691 FTKSECLVNN
-701 EEGKLMLKGTRS
+701 EEGQLILRGTRS
-713 KDNCYLWV
+713 KDNCYLWM
-721 PQEEAFT
+721 PQEEALT
-728 STCLVTTEDEVQLW
+728 STCQITTEDEVQLW

-751 KGMKKAISAEAIRG
+751 KGMKKAISVEAIRG
-765 LPKLKIIEGKV
+765 LPKLKIVEGKV
-776 CGECQIGKQIRMPHP
+776 CGECQIGKQIRMSHP
-791 MLEHRTTSKVL
+791 MLEHQTTSKVL

-817 LGGKRYAFV
+817 LGGKRYALV

-839 VREKSDTFD
+839 IREKSDVFD

-975 CYILADREPRRKLD
+975 CFILADREPRRKLD
-989 PKSDEG
+989 PKSDKG
-995 IFLGYSTNSRA
+995 FFLGYSTNSRA

-1023 VVLDSYLKENEGI
+1023 VVEDSYLKENEGI
-1036 NQGAPVSTNVEQDV
+1036 NQGAPVSTNAEQDV

-1061 NVEALEHPSKEK
+1061 IVEALE
-1073 SDEKPLEEDAET
+1073 
-1085 STEPQVQNKGPSVRV
+1085 
-1100 QKNHPKDL
+1100 
-1108 IIGNPEQGITTRR
+1108 
-1121 TNDVIANSCF
+1121 
-1131 VSMFEPKNVKEALT
+1131 
-1145 DEAWIEA
+1145 
-1152 MQEELN
+1152 
-1158 QFERSEV
+1158 
-1165 WDLVPRPED
+1165 
-1174 VNVIGTKW
+1174 
-1182 VYKNKS
+1182 
-1188 DENGTITRN
+1188 
-1197 KARLVAQGYTQIE
+1197 
-1210 GLDFDETFAPVA
+1210 
-1222 RLESIRLLLGVAC
+1222 
-1235 ILKFKLYQ
+1235 
-1243 MDVKSAFLNGYL
+1243 
-1255 QEEVYVEQPKGFV
+1255 
-1268 DPKHPNYVYKLKKA
+1268 HPNYVYKLKKA

-1388 IIKKFGMDNAAHKRT
+1388 IVKKFGMENATHKRT

-1557 YDVEQNALT
+1557 YNVEQNALT

-1599 LVENKIVTLEHVG
+1599 LVENKVVTLEHVG

>member
-1 MSGTMEKEGGYMN
+1 MSGTVEKEGGYMN

-20 GSANYDSWKSKM
+20 GSANYDAWKPKM

-52 QPTYASKEGTST
+52 QPMYASKEGTST

-73 TTEEEAV
+73 TTEEEAI
-80 ANHNHKAIY
+80 ANQNHKAIY

-100 KLIKN
+100 KMIKN
-105 CVSAKDA
+105 CVSAKEA
-112 WEILQK
+112 WEVLQK

-133 LTSKFEA
+133 LTSRFEA
-140 LRMKDDESIQDFHL
+140 LKMKDDENIQDFHL
-154 CLLDIANSF
+154 KLLDIGNSF
-163 EALGEKISDEKLSR
+163 EALGEKMSDEKLAR

-197 HDISTMKMDELVGS
+197 HDISSMKMDELVGS
-211 LQTFEIV
+211 LQTFESV
-218 LNERSDKKNKSIAF
+218 LDERGDKRNKSIAF
-232 VSNTDD
+232 VSNTEEED
-238 SNDQSEEE
+238 DQSEDG
-246 EEDSLADAI
+246 EEDSIADAI
-255 AMLGKQFNKVLKRVG
+255 AMLGRQFNKVLKRVDR
-270 SRNQQNGQSIRLDIN
+270 RNRQNGQDIRFDIN
-285 KQQHSM
+285 KQQNSL
-291 KKTNPEEKSN
+291 KKSKPEDKST
-301 QSKGVQCH
+301 QGKGVQCH

-344 NESARHATAL
+344 GESARHVTAL

-360 VEDWESDEDEDVS
+360 VEDWDSDEDEDVS

-381 KELVTRYEEMC
+381 KDLLTRYEEMC

-401 INKLQAEVNIQ
+401 INKLITEVNTQ
-412 VQKATQAEEKV
+412 VQKVAQAEEKV

-439 LNSGADLLEEILDNV
+439 LNSGGDLLEEILENV
-454 PSGKLRSVGY
+454 PSGKLKSVGY
-464 NYSSLNQYQQD
+464 NYSSLNQYQQN
-475 PKTKFTSGENV
+475 PETKFSSGGNM

-499 TRHSKAYPVPKFALD
+499 PRHSKAFPVPKFALD
-514 PKVSVQQ
+514 PKSSASQGP
-521 RPRPFAHQRP
+521 RPRTYQRS
-531 KNQRRY
+531 NSQRRY

-563 QEPKPNGVQE
+563 QKPNQNVTHE
-573 ENAIKKEWR
+573 KTIVKKEWR
-582 PKEENVRLPK
+582 PIEESAALPK
-592 EENVGLIAHTSLRAS
+592 EEDVGLIAHTSLRAS

-622 TGEEKYLIN
+622 TGEEKYLMN

-637 SFVTFGDGAKGEIVG
+637 SFVTFGDGAKGEIIG
-652 IGDLISHGL
+652 IGDLINHGQ

-691 FTKSECLVQN
+691 FTKSECLVNN
-701 EEGKLMLKGTRS
+701 EEGQLVLRGTRS
-713 KDNCYLWV
+713 KDNCYLWM
-721 PQEEAFT
+721 PQEEALT

-742 HQKLGHLNL
+742 HQKMGHLNL
-751 KGMKKAISAEAIRG
+751 KGMKKVISLEAIRG
-765 LPKLKIIEGKV
+765 IPKLRIVEGKV
-776 CGECQIGKQIRMPHP
+776 CGECQIGKQVRMSHP
-791 MLEHRTTSKVL
+791 MLEHQTTSKVL

-817 LGGKRYAFV
+817 LGGKRYVLV
-826 VVDDYS
+826 VVDDFS

-839 VREKSDTFD
+839 IREKSDAFD
-848 VFKELCIQLQREKGS
+848 VFKELCIQIQREKGS

-880 FNEFCSTEGIKHE
+880 FDDFCAAEGIKHE
-893 YSSPITPQQNGVVE
+893 YSSPITPQQNGIVE

-920 LHAKSIPYHFWA
+920 LHAKNVPYHFWA

-937 ACYIHNRVTLRKG
+937 ACYVHNRVTLRKG
-950 TSSTLYELWKER
+950 TTSTLYELWKDR
-962 KPTVKHFHVFGSK
+962 KPTVKHFHIFGSE
-975 CYILADREPRRKLD
+975 CFILADREPRRKLD
-989 PKSDEG
+989 PKSEKG
-995 IFLGYSTNSRA
+995 FFLGYSTNSRA

-1011 SKTQVVMESVNV
+1011 TKTQVVMESVNV
-1023 VVLDSYLKENEGI
+1023 VVKDSSDKENEGVD
-1036 NQGAPVSTNVEQDV
+1036 QGTPVSV
-1050 EASEPS
+1050 
-1056 SNAEQ
+1056 NAEPDDGASTPASM
-1061 NVEALEHPSKEK
+1061 NEA
-1073 SDEKPLEEDAET
+1073 DERTIEEDNDESARPQAT
-1085 STEPQVQNKGPSVRV
+1085 SKGPSVRV
-1100 QKNHPKDL
+1100 QKNHPLDL
-1108 IIGNPEQGITTRR
+1108 VIGNPEQGITTRR
-1121 TNDVIANSCF
+1121 TNDVVANSCF
-1131 VSMFEPKNVKEALT
+1131 VSLFEPKNVKEALT

-1188 DENGTITRN
+1188 DENGTVTRN

-1268 DPKHPNYVYKLKKA
+1268 DPEHPNYVYKLKKA

-1316 VKEERGKFIIAQIYV
+1316 VKQEKGKFIIAQIYV

-1367 GLQIKQME
+1367 GLQIKQMD

-1388 IIKKFGMDNAAHKRT
+1388 IIKKFGMDNATHKRT

-1455 PKVSHMTQVKRILK
+1455 PKVSHLTQVKRILK

-1478 IMYSHCEDSTLY
+1478 IMYSHCENSTLY

-1529 ALSTAEAEYIA
+1529 ALSTAEAEYVA

-1557 YDVEQNALT
+1557 YDVEQDALT

-1599 LVENKIVTLEHVG
+1599 LVENKIVVLEHVG
-1612 TKEQVADIFT
+1612 TKEQIADIFT
-1622 KALDAVQFEKLRGK
+1622 KALDAVQFENLRGK

>member
-154 CLLDIANSF
+154 CILDIANSF

-401 INKLQAEVNIQ
+401 INKLQTEVNMQ
-412 VQKATQAEEKV
+412 VEKATQAEEKV

-439 LNSGADLLEEILDNV
+439 LNPGTNLLEEILDSV
-454 PSGKLRSVGY
+454 PSGKLKSVGY
-464 NYSSLNQYQQD
+464 NYSNLNQYQQN
-475 PKTKFTSGENV
+475 PETKFTSSEEV
-486 IDPCTG
+486 FDPCTG
-492 KVMLEHQ
+492 KTMPKHQ
-499 TRHSKAYPVPKFALD
+499 TQHSKAYPVPKFALD
-514 PKVSVQQ
+514 PKSSAHQ
-521 RPRPFAHQRP
+521 RQRPFAHQRP
-531 KNQRRY
+531 NNQRRY

-553 FCYKLHGYPN
+553 FCYKLYGYPN
-563 QEPKPNGVQE
+563 QEHKPNMVQE
-573 ENAIKKEWR
+573 ESVVKKMWR
-582 PKEENVRLPK
+582 PKEESAELPK

-622 TGEEKYLIN
+622 TGEEKYLMN

-637 SFVTFGDGAKGEIVG
+637 SSVTFGDGAKGEIVG
-652 IGDLISHGL
+652 IGDLINHGQ

-691 FTKSECLVQN
+691 FTKSECLVNN
-701 EEGKLMLKGTRS
+701 EEGQLVLRGTRS
-713 KDNCYLWV
+713 KDNCYLWM
-721 PQEEAFT
+721 PQEEALT

-742 HQKLGHLNL
+742 HQKMGHLNL
-751 KGMKKAISAEAIRG
+751 KGMKKVISLEAIRG
-765 LPKLKIIEGKV
+765 IPKLKIVEGKV
-776 CGECQIGKQIRMPHP
+776 CGECQIGKQVRMSHP
-791 MLEHRTTSKVL
+791 MLEHQTTSKSL

-817 LGGKRYAFV
+817 LGGKRYVLV

-839 VREKSDTFD
+839 IREKSDVFE
-848 VFKELCIQLQREKGS
+848 VFKELCIQIQREKGS

-880 FNEFCSTEGIKHE
+880 FDEFCAAEGIKHE
-893 YSSPITPQQNGVVE
+893 YSSPITPQQNGIV
-907 RKNRTIQESARVM
+907 
-920 LHAKSIPYHFWA
+920 
-932 EAMNT
+932 
-937 ACYIHNRVTLRKG
+937 
-950 TSSTLYELWKER
+950 
-962 KPTVKHFHVFGSK
+962 
-975 CYILADREPRRKLD
+975 
-989 PKSDEG
+989 
-995 IFLGYSTNSRA
+995 
-1006 YRVYN
+1006 
-1011 SKTQVVMESVNV
+1011 
-1023 VVLDSYLKENEGI
+1023 
-1036 NQGAPVSTNVEQDV
+1036 
-1050 EASEPS
+1050 
-1056 SNAEQ
+1056 
-1061 NVEALEHPSKEK
+1061 
-1073 SDEKPLEEDAET
+1073 
-1085 STEPQVQNKGPSVRV
+1085 
-1100 QKNHPKDL
+1100 
-1108 IIGNPEQGITTRR
+1108 
-1121 TNDVIANSCF
+1121 
-1131 VSMFEPKNVKEALT
+1131 
-1145 DEAWIEA
+1145 
-1152 MQEELN
+1152 
-1158 QFERSEV
+1158 
-1165 WDLVPRPED
+1165 
-1174 VNVIGTKW
+1174 
-1182 VYKNKS
+1182 
-1188 DENGTITRN
+1188 
-1197 KARLVAQGYTQIE
+1197 
-1210 GLDFDETFAPVA
+1210 
-1222 RLESIRLLLGVAC
+1222 
-1235 ILKFKLYQ
+1235 
-1243 MDVKSAFLNGYL
+1243 
-1255 QEEVYVEQPKGFV
+1255 
-1268 DPKHPNYVYKLKKA
+1268 
-1282 LYGLKQAPRAWYER
+1282 ER

-1302 EQGYRKG
+1302 EQEYRKR

-1316 VKEERGKFIIAQIYV
+1316 VKEEKGKFIIAQIYV

-1344 QHFVQQMQSE
+1344 QHFVRQMQSE

-1416 GISVDQSLYRSMIG
+1416 GISVDQSLYRSMIE
-1430 SLLYLTASRPDITYA
+1430 SLLYLTASRPDMTYA

-1455 PKVSHMTQVKRILK
+1455 PKVSHLTQVKRILK

-1478 IMYSHCEDSTLY
+1478 IMYSHCENSTLY

-1505 STSGGCFFLGT
+1505 STSGGCFFLGN

-1529 ALSTAEAEYIA
+1529 ALSTAEAEYVA

-1557 YDVEQNALT
+1557 YDVEQDALT

-1599 LVENKIVTLEHVG
+1599 LVESKIVVLEHVG
-1612 TKEQVADIFT
+1612 TKEQIADIFT

-1636 LGICLYE
+1636 LGICLHE
-1643 EL
+1643 EA

>member
-73 TTEEEAV
+73 TIEEEAV
-80 ANHNHKAIY
+80 ANQNHKAIY

-105 CVSAKDA
+105 CVSAKEA
-112 WEILQK
+112 WEVLQK

-140 LRMKDDESIQDFHL
+140 LRMKDDENIQDFHL
-154 CLLDIANSF
+154 SLLDIGNSF
-163 EALGEKISDEKLSR
+163 EALGEKMSDEKLSR

-211 LQTFEIV
+211 LQTFESV
-218 LNERSDKKNKSIAF
+218 LDERGDKKNKSIAF
-232 VSNTDD
+232 VSNT
-238 SNDQSEEE
+238 E
-246 EEDSLADAI
+246 EEDDQIEDGEKDSIADAI
-255 AMLGKQFNKVLKRVG
+255 AMLGRQFNKVLKRVDR
-270 SRNQQNGQSIRLDIN
+270 RNRQNGQSIRFDIN
-285 KQQHSM
+285 KQQNTQ
-291 KKTNPEEKSN
+291 KKSKPDEKNN
-301 QSKGVQCH
+301 QGKGVQCH

-344 NESARHATAL
+344 GESARHVTAF

-360 VEDWESDEDEDVS
+360 VEDWDSDEDGDVS

-381 KELVTRYEEMC
+381 KDLLTRYEGMC

-401 INKLQAEVNIQ
+401 INKLQTEVNTQ

-439 LNSGADLLEEILDNV
+439 LNSGGDLLEEILESV

-475 PKTKFTSGENV
+475 PETKFSSGGNM

-499 TRHSKAYPVPKFALD
+499 SRHSKAFPVPKFALD
-514 PKVSVQQ
+514 PKPSASQGP
-521 RPRPFAHQRP
+521 RPRAYQRS
-531 KNQRRY
+531 NSQRRY

-553 FCYKLHGYPN
+553 FCYKLHDYPN
-563 QEPKPNGVQE
+563 QKPNQNVTHE
-573 ENAIKKEWR
+573 KTIVKKEWR
-582 PKEENVRLPK
+582 PIEENAALPK
-592 EENVGLIAHTSLRAS
+592 EEDVGLISHTSLRAS

-622 TGEEKYLIN
+622 TGEEKYLMN

-637 SFVTFGDGAKGEIVG
+637 SFVTFGDGAKGEIIG
-652 IGDLISHGL
+652 IGDLINHGQ

-691 FTKSECLVQN
+691 FTKSECLVNN
-701 EEGKLMLKGTRS
+701 EEGQLVLRGTRS
-713 KDNCYLWV
+713 KDNCYLWM
-721 PQEEAFT
+721 PQEEALT

-742 HQKLGHLNL
+742 HQKMGHLNL
-751 KGMKKAISAEAIRG
+751 KGMKKVISLEAIRG
-765 LPKLKIIEGKV
+765 IPKLRIVEGKV
-776 CGECQIGKQIRMPHP
+776 CGECQIGKQVRMSHP
-791 MLEHRTTSKVL
+791 MLEHQTTSKVL

-817 LGGKRYAFV
+817 LGGKRYVLV
-826 VVDDYS
+826 VVDDFS

-839 VREKSDTFD
+839 IREKSDAFD
-848 VFKELCIQLQREKGS
+848 VFKELCIQIQREKGS

-880 FNEFCSTEGIKHE
+880 FDDFCAVEGIKHE
-893 YSSPITPQQNGVVE
+893 YSSPITPQQNGIVE

-920 LHAKSIPYHFWA
+920 LHAKNVPYHFWA

-937 ACYIHNRVTLRKG
+937 ACYVHNRVTLRKG
-950 TSSTLYELWKER
+950 TTFTLYELWKDR
-962 KPTVKHFHVFGSK
+962 KPTVKHFHIFGSE
-975 CYILADREPRRKLD
+975 CFILADREPRRKLD
-989 PKSDEG
+989 PKSEKG
-995 IFLGYSTNSRA
+995 FFLGYSTNSRA

-1011 SKTQVVMESVNV
+1011 TKTQVVMESANV
-1023 VVLDSYLKENEGI
+1023 VVKDSPDKEKEGVD
-1036 NQGAPVSTNVEQDV
+1036 QGTSVSVNAEPDD
-1050 EASEPS
+1050 EASTPAS
-1056 SNAEQ
+1056 MN
-1061 NVEALEHPSKEK
+1061 EADERTIEED
-1073 SDEKPLEEDAET
+1073 SDESARPKAT
-1085 STEPQVQNKGPSVRV
+1085 SKGPSVRV
-1100 QKNHPKDL
+1100 QKNHPLDL
-1108 IIGNPEQGITTRR
+1108 VIGNPEQGITTRR
-1121 TNDVIANSCF
+1121 TNDVVANSCF
-1131 VSMFEPKNVKEALT
+1131 VSLFEPKNVKEALT
-1145 DEAWIEA
+1145 DEAWIKA
-1152 MQEELN
+1152 MQEEVN

-1188 DENGTITRN
+1188 DENGTVTRN

-1268 DPKHPNYVYKLKKA
+1268 DPEYPNYVYKLKKA

-1316 VKEERGKFIIAQIYV
+1316 VKQEKGKFIIVQIYV
-1331 DDIVFGGMSNTMV
+1331 DDIVFGGMSNAMV

-1367 GLQIKQME
+1367 GLQIKQMD

-1388 IIKKFGMDNAAHKRT
+1388 IIKKFGMDNATHKRT

-1455 PKVSHMTQVKRILK
+1455 PKVSHLTQVKRILK

-1478 IMYSHCEDSTLY
+1478 IMYSHCENSTLY

-1529 ALSTAEAEYIA
+1529 ALSTAEAEYVA

-1557 YDVEQNALT
+1557 YDVEQDALT

-1599 LVENKIVTLEHVG
+1599 LVESKIVVLEHVG
-1612 TKEQVADIFT
+1612 TKEQIADIFT

-1636 LGICLYE
+1636 LGICLHE
-1643 EL
+1643 EA